1 MKILLLALISA
12 SAFLTGCARHI
23 SRPTPD
29 ASAFLQ
35 PTHIEGKYASMGE
48 LMQDPNS
55 TTRDLVD
62 FGGNADDANL
72 RCNAD
77 KASALSLLQEKK

>member
-1 MKILLLALISA
+1 MN
-12 SAFLTGCARHI
+12 G
-23 SRPTPD
+23 
-29 ASAFLQ
+29 
-35 PTHIEGKYASMGE
+35 

>member
-1 MKILLLALISA
+1 MKILMLALTLASA
-12 SAFLTGCARHI
+12 SLTGCVQHSARPI
-23 SRPTPD
+23 PDLTP
-29 ASAFLQ
+29 FLQ
-35 PTHIEGKYASMGE
+35 PTHIEGKYASLYA
-48 LMQDPNS
+48 LMRDPNS